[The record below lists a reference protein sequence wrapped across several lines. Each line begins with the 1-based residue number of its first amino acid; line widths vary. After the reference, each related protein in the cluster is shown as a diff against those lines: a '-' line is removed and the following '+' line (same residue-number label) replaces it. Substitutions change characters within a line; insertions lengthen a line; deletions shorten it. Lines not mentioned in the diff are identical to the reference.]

1 MRHSHKAN
9 FRVTQV
15 HQDHVQ
21 IIDENKQ
28 AEWNVWVHTH
38 AYVSA
43 CHDLHI
49 AANRAQMTLDQCRH
63 MHLHNPCKQSKVN
76 MQKTAARKLSKALK
90 DLGTFQT
97 PNYYDDVYYDSIFSF
112 EFALDNG
119 ISVMY

>member
-15 HQDHVQ
+15 HQDHEQ

-38 AYVSA
+38 AYVSV

-49 AANRAQMTLDQCRH
+49 AANRAQTTFDQCRH
-63 MHLHNPCKQSKVN
+63 MHLHKPCKKSKVN
-76 MQKTAARKLSKALK
+76 MQTAARKLSKALN